1 MARKP
6 NDRRPH
12 FILAQTSEPKPF
24 TAHSS
29 GGGDKALIPSQIRQT
44 HGAAL
49 RRQLTV
55 LQQAAVAIKLQQQ
68 QEEIE
73 SGIGLQV
80 QFVGM
85 PNVELAFES
94 LANETQK
101 IELLS
106 VRKDGTSTIA
116 NVFIPDGKLTHFEK
130 YLTEYLQ

>member
-106 VRKDGTSTIA
+106 VRKDGMLIC
-116 NVFIPDGKLTHFEK
+116 
-130 YLTEYLQ
+130 TEN